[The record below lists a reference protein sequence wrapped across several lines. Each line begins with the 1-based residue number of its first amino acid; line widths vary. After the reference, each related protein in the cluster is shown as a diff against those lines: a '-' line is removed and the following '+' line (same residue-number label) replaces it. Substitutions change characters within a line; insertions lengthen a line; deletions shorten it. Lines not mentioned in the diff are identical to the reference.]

1 MALVSSKRGCH
12 FRVKG
17 AALADSERLKE
28 VQAEVGLFTAA
39 DSGPGT
45 DGVALEKGVHG
56 EHHEGAEKSDIL
68 HMLVQ
73 Q

>member
-1 MALVSSKRGCH
+1 MLMITYTGFH

-17 AALADSERLKE
+17 AALADSERMKE

-45 DGVALEKGVHG
+45 DGVPLEKGVHT
-56 EHHEGAEKSDIL
+56 EEGAEKSDIL

-73 Q
+73 